1 MSEAARKTARFTWRD
16 YQSWPDDER
25 WEIIGG
31 ETFAMTPAPNLR
43 HQDIVTELSRQMAN
57 AFLDRPCKVYVSPTD
72 VKLSEEDVVQPD
84 LLVVCD
90 KSKMKRTHIEGAPTL
105 VIEVLSPSTAA
116 FDRVRK
122 LRLYAASG
130 VQEVWLV
137 TPYPHTVEVF
147 ALDGD
152 EYRLAGVY
160 GIEDTLLSRRFPDLT
175 IDLERLFDFPI
186 EPGERIEMVREGRP
200 PYGRDA
206 GGSEESGDQSS
217 VISDR

>member
-1 MSEAARKTARFTWRD
+1 MSEAVRSTERFTWRD
-16 YQSWPDDER
+16 YRSWSDDER

-31 ETFAMTPAPNLR
+31 EAFAMTPAPILR
-43 HQDIVTELSRQMAN
+43 HQRIVTELNRQMAN
-57 AFLDRPCKVYVSPTD
+57 AFLDKPCSVFVSPTD

-90 KSKMKRTHIEGAPTL
+90 ESKMKRTHIEGVPTL
-105 VIEVLSPSTAA
+105 VVEVLSPSTVA

-122 LRLYAASG
+122 LRLYAVSG

-160 GIEDTLLSRRFPDLT
+160 GKEDTLTSRRFSELT
-175 IDLERLFDFPI
+175 IDLDRLFDFPI
-186 EPGERIEMVREGRP
+186 EPGERIEMVKEGRP
-200 PYGRDA
+200 PYGRGEGGA
-206 GGSEESGDQSS
+206 GESGDQSS